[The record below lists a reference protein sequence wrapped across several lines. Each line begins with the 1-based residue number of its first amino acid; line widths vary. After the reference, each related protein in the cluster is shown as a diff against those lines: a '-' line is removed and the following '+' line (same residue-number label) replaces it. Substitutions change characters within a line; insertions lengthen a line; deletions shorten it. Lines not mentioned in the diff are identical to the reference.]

1 MQIRKSRKQAGFS
14 LVEALVAFIVVGFGM
29 LALAGMQLSLSRSA
43 DNAKQRTE
51 AMRLAQDKMEAL
63 RSFTSLTTGTVNWN
77 GLAGGND
84 SISSYTIGS
93 TVVGSNTSYT
103 RTWTIGGASTDV
115 QRSINVSVSW
125 SDRAGSSQSLS
136 LSSVIARVDP
146 QDAGFLAFPLPENT
160 NLKRPKN
167 RNLNI
172 PITARDLGGGN
183 SAYQFSQFAIVFSD
197 VTGYV
202 IKKCTTTNIT
212 SSTNLNDTSICQ
224 DYSAYIL
231 AGYVTGYVS
240 NGSGG
245 VANMPTGINVSGLTG
260 WDSTGGKI
268 IQCAYAQA
276 KDQNLSTDAN
286 PVYIASTQYYLCV
299 IPVASGGSWSGV
311 VRLGGVTT
319 TANYKVCR
327 FQYAASD
334 FVNDNERNS
343 QGPSGAPTGYVGV
356 NESLDNQN
364 YYIESSNSDTCPT
377 IGTNIT
383 GVTGGSVATVL
394 HQNCRSAQSPTTTST
409 GTCPATAYNAA
420 SAPTP

>member
-1 MQIRKSRKQAGFS
+1 MQTRKSRKQAGFS
-14 LVEALVAFIVVGFGM
+14 VVEALVAFVVVGFGM

-43 DNAKQRTE
+43 DNSKQRTE

-84 SISSYTIGS
+84 TISSYTIGG

-103 RTWTIGGASTDV
+103 RTWSIGGANTDV
-115 QRSINVSVSW
+115 QRPINVSVTW
-125 SDRAGSSQSLS
+125 TDRAGSSQSLN
-136 LSSVIARVDP
+136 LASVIARVDP

-202 IKKCTTTNIT
+202 IKKCDTTNIT
-212 SSTNLNDTSICQ
+212 SSTDLSTCANYN
-224 DYSAYIL
+224 AYIL
-231 AGYVTGYVS
+231 AGYITGSVS

-245 VANMPTGINVSGLTG
+245 VANLPTGINVSGLTG
-260 WDSTGGKI
+260 WDSSGGKV
-268 IQCAYAQA
+268 IQCAYGQA

-286 PVYIASTQYYLCV
+286 PVYISGTQYYLCV
-299 IPVASGGSWSGV
+299 IPVTTNGTWSGV
-311 VRLGGVTT
+311 VRLGGVPTT
-319 TANYKVCR
+319 SNYKVCR
-327 FQYAASD
+327 FQYASSD
-334 FVNDNERNS
+334 FVNDNERNY
-343 QGPSGAPTGYVGV
+343 QGSTAGSPTGYTNV

-364 YYIESSNSDTCPT
+364 YYIETSSGTSCPT
-377 IGTNIT
+377 IGTSIT
-383 GVTGGSVATVL
+383 GVTGGTVATTL
-394 HQNCRSAQSPTTTST
+394 HQDCRLLALPTTDSS

-420 SAPTP
+420 SAATP